1 MRVFLYI
8 LESILCSGLLLA
20 FYQLLLARKVSYRFC
35 RGWLLAAALLAVA
48 IPAFR
53 LPLIPTDS
61 SAATLLNVVESTK
74 LSVKTTDTEWMA
86 QPPKPDMDAS
96 LPLATQILLGV
107 YVAVALVLMGL
118 TLSRILHIRR
128 LRRDSSLT
136 KTPAYTLA
144 ENAAVHS
151 PFSFGQ
157 TLFIGPDLEPEDRE
171 MVVAHEASHIAHHH
185 TTEKLLLK
193 LIRSL
198 FWFNPFLWLSERW
211 LVEVQEYEA
220 DADVLR
226 EGYGLQEYR
235 YAIFRQLFGH
245 EPDISSAMGHSLTR
259 KRFERMDNDPR
270 EGRLSLR
277 LAAACL
283 LVGGLFLAFGTA
295 AKPRFIPY
303 AHEREGIGLL
313 DEVVFTRY
321 ATSHPRQ
328 AARKTSQLESV
339 RLLEGVTPWSELP
352 VKPIFSQNITTWVQ
366 KNLSWPENCLQQGTV
381 EVSFTVDE
389 EGRIDNVALVSGVCE
404 ELDQAVLQ
412 LVKDH
417 FPMTLPAI
425 SKDTSFVS
433 SQCILPVTFQIRG
446 PLAARWEKGV
456 ASIQEIW
463 MPVPLKEAD
472 GKPLF
477 KADGDANDFSR
488 WVQSQLTYSEEVR
501 DWCRENG
508 KRGSLILCQFT
519 LSKRGRVKD
528 VKVLQ
533 GVGFPPMEKQIRQIV
548 RNAPRWEQP
557 ATRDGHPVAVRYNLP
572 VFLKVPID

>member
-1 MRVFLYI
+1 M
-8 LESILCSGLLLA
+8 
-20 FYQLLLARKVSYRFC
+20 
-35 RGWLLAAALLAVA
+35 
-48 IPAFR
+48 
-53 LPLIPTDS
+53 
-61 SAATLLNVVESTK
+61 
-74 LSVKTTDTEWMA
+74 
-86 QPPKPDMDAS
+86 
-96 LPLATQILLGV
+96 
-107 YVAVALVLMGL
+107 
-118 TLSRILHIRR
+118 
-128 LRRDSSLT
+128 
-136 KTPAYTLA
+136 
-144 ENAAVHS
+144 
-151 PFSFGQ
+151 
-157 TLFIGPDLEPEDRE
+157 
-171 MVVAHEASHIAHHH
+171 
-185 TTEKLLLK
+185 
-193 LIRSL
+193 
-198 FWFNPFLWLSERW
+198 
-211 LVEVQEYEA
+211 
-220 DADVLR
+220 
-226 EGYGLQEYR
+226 
-235 YAIFRQLFGH
+235 
-245 EPDISSAMGHSLTR
+245 
-259 KRFERMDNDPR
+259 
-270 EGRLSLR
+270 
-277 LAAACL
+277 
-283 LVGGLFLAFGTA
+283 
-295 AKPRFIPY
+295 
-303 AHEREGIGLL
+303 
-313 DEVVFTRY
+313 
-321 ATSHPRQ
+321 
-328 AARKTSQLESV
+328 
-339 RLLEGVTPWSELP
+339 
-352 VKPIFSQNITTWVQ
+352 
-366 KNLSWPENCLQQGTV
+366 
-381 EVSFTVDE
+381 
-389 EGRIDNVALVSGVCE
+389 ALVSGVCE